1 MRHTVFVVC
10 WLLIAAISAYDAY
23 LTALYSHVIDEQNPI
38 AYRMIQK
45 GGVPM
50 VIGIKFFGTT
60 VVLAAL
66 LGFYQRGRHAFSI
79 LAGVTFFQLLLLFY
93 LVLA

>member
-1 MRHTVFVVC
+1 MRHAIFVAC
-10 WLLIAAISAYDAY
+10 WLFIAAVSAYDAY
-23 LTALYSHVIDEQNPI
+23 LTALYANSIDEENPI
-38 AYRMIQK
+38 AHMMIQT

-66 LGFYQRGRHAFSI
+66 LGFYQRGRHAFPI
-79 LAGVTFFQLLLLFY
+79 LAGVTFFQLMLLCY
-93 LVLA
+93 LVLR